1 MILATNTNEEASEKL
16 KKELE
21 EHDVLSSRV
30 GDDTNNDN
38 AVDSNDTADAVTPSK
53 QASVNNCLVN
63 DVLSSSNPNA
73 SGSRRRHHR
82 RHRRGRDFLKN
93 FLNYF
98 LIRFF

>member
-1 MILATNTNEEASEKL
+1 M

-38 AVDSNDTADAVTPSK
+38 AVDDSNDTADAVTPSK
-53 QASVNNCLVN
+53 QASANNCLVN

-82 RHRRGRDFLKN
+82 RHRRGGI
-93 FLNYF
+93 
-98 LIRFF
+98 LIFFY

>member
-53 QASVNNCLVN
+53 QAKLYNQVPSLSLSRWRTLRVSVLCRL
-63 DVLSSSNPNA
+63 
-73 SGSRRRHHR
+73 
-82 RHRRGRDFLKN
+82 
-93 FLNYF
+93 
-98 LIRFF
+98 